1 MNESTLEAVRS
12 EIEAAAIGKRFGK
25 IFPLSRL
32 QMAIDLRLP
41 DSRYLFISVEPNAP
55 RIYLIERRLKEL
67 EKASINQ
74 QSFHQL
80 LKKRL
85 SGGEL
90 IAVEKLPNERV
101 LKCSFAV
108 TDEFGE
114 RVAPSLVVQLTGRSS
129 NLFLLDE
136 NGYIVGSIRETSGD
150 GQQIAQRYSPPK
162 RPPAASKQ
170 TGGENAGPTSG
181 GRSISAQLDEYY
193 LQKEAD
199 QQFKTRADAA
209 RKKLRSEI
217 SKRQNLVKKL
227 NNDLIT
233 HGDAGRWKHYG
244 DLILANLANAKIS
257 NGRVS
262 VTDFFDENLP
272 VIEIEA
278 DENVSLTETA
288 EKYFRR
294 YTRARNAAAEI
305 AKRLEVVNA
314 EINKLDEELADLEN
328 AIAEGD
334 EAAVA
339 GDGAPLPA
347 ASVGKRQQKP
357 AFSGAR
363 QFRSTD
369 GFDILVGKRA
379 VDNDHLTFRVAGPN
393 DLWLHAAD
401 YPGSH
406 VVVRYPNRKEIP
418 QRTLLEA
425 AQLAAFY
432 SSGKSQPKAA
442 VNYTQR
448 KYVHKPRRSAP
459 GLVNLASFKTVL
471 VEPRV
476 PFEE

>member
-12 EIEAAAIGKRFGK
+12 EIERTAIGKRFGK

-32 QMAIDLRLP
+32 QMAIDMRFA
-41 DSRYLFISVEPNAP
+41 DSRYLFISVEPNSP
-55 RIYLIERRLKEL
+55 RIFLIERRLKEL
-67 EKASINQ
+67 EKASVNQ
-74 QSFHQL
+74 RSFHQL

-90 IAVEKLPNERV
+90 VAVSKLPGERV
-101 LKCSFAV
+101 LNFSFAV

-114 RVAPSLVVQLTGRSS
+114 RVTPSLVVQLTGRSS

-136 NGYIVGSIRETSGD
+136 NEYIVGSIRETSGD
-150 GQQIAQRYSPPK
+150 GQQIAQRYDPPE
-162 RPPAASKQ
+162 RPASASKQ
-170 TGGENAGPTSG
+170 PRAESAEFAAAGA
-181 GRSISAQLDEYY
+181 SISRLLDEFY
-193 LQKEAD
+193 LKKEAD

-209 RKKLRSEI
+209 RKKLRSEL
-217 SKRQNLVKKL
+217 SKHHNLVRKL
-227 NNDLIT
+227 SNDLAT
-233 HGDAGRWKHYG
+233 HGDAERWKHYG

-257 NGRVS
+257 NGHVS
-262 VTDFFDENLP
+262 VTDYFDEKLP

-305 AKRLEVVNA
+305 AKRLETVNA
-314 EINKLDEELADLEN
+314 EIKKLQEELTDLEN

-334 EAAVA
+334 ESAVA
-339 GDGAPLPA
+339 GDGTPSPA
-347 ASVGKRQQKP
+347 ATVGKSQQKP

-379 VDNDHLTFRVAGPN
+379 ADNDHLTFRVAGPN

-406 VVVRYPNRKEIP
+406 VVIRNPNRQEVP
-418 QRTLLEA
+418 PRTLLEA

-448 KYVHKPRRSAP
+448 KYVHKPRRGAP

-471 VEPRV
+471 VEPKV

>member
-12 EIEAAAIGKRFGK
+12 EIEAAATGKRFGK

-41 DSRYLFISVEPNAP
+41 DSKYLFISVEPNSP

-74 QSFHQL
+74 NAFHQM

-90 IAVEKLPNERV
+90 IAVEKWPGERV
-101 LKCSFAV
+101 LKFDFVVA
-108 TDEFGE
+108 DEFGE
-114 RVAPSLVVQLTGRSS
+114 RTIPSLIVQLTGRSS

-136 NGYIVGSIRETSGD
+136 NGFIVGSIRETSGD
-150 GQQIAQRYSPPK
+150 GQLTAQKYHPPE
-162 RPPAASKQ
+162 RPESAHKQ
-170 TGGENAGPTSG
+170 TSLESVGVVSDDGSL
-181 GRSISAQLDEYY
+181 SKSLDEFY
-193 LQKEAD
+193 LKKEAD
-199 QQFKTRADAA
+199 QEFKIRADAA
-209 RKKLRSEI
+209 RKKLRGEL
-217 SKRQNLVKKL
+217 SKRQNLVRKL
-227 NNDLIT
+227 ENDLAV
-233 HGDAGRWKHYG
+233 HGNAERWKHYG
-244 DLILANLANAKIS
+244 DLILANLATAKLS
-257 NGRVS
+257 NGRIS

-278 DENVSLTETA
+278 DVNDSLTATA

-305 AKRLEVVNA
+305 AKRLGTVNA
-314 EINKLDEELADLEN
+314 EIGKLEAELADLEN
-328 AIAEGD
+328 AITEGD
-334 EAAVA
+334 ETAISGGGTEPPSPSAN
-339 GDGAPLPA
+339 
-347 ASVGKRQQKP
+347 KRQQKA
-357 AFSGAR
+357 AFAGAR
-363 QFRSTD
+363 QFKSTD

-379 VDNDHLTFRVAGPN
+379 ADNDHLTFRVAGPN

-406 VVVRYPNRKEIP
+406 VVVRNPNRKEIP

>member
-1 MNESTLEAVRS
+1 
-12 EIEAAAIGKRFGK
+12 
-25 IFPLSRL
+25 
-32 QMAIDLRLP
+32 MAIDLRLP
-41 DSRYLFISVEPNAP
+41 DSKYLFISVEPNSP
-55 RIYLIERRLKEL
+55 RTYLIERRLKDL
-67 EKASINQ
+67 EKASINRH
-74 QSFHQL
+74 SFHQS

-90 IAVEKLPNERV
+90 IAVVKWPDERV
-101 LKCSFAV
+101 LKFDFAV

-114 RVAPSLVVQLTGRSS
+114 KTIPSLIVQLTGRSS
-129 NLFLLDE
+129 NLFLLDT
-136 NGYIVGSIRETSGD
+136 NGFIVGSIRETSGD
-150 GQQIAQRYSPPK
+150 GQLTAQKYHPPE
-162 RPPAASKQ
+162 RPESVAKQ
-170 TGGENAGPTSG
+170 TSLESIEVVSDNGSFS
-181 GRSISAQLDEYY
+181 RSLDEFY
-193 LQKEAD
+193 LKKEAD
-199 QQFKTRADAA
+199 QQFKIRADAA
-209 RKKLRSEI
+209 RKKLRGEL
-217 SKRQNLVKKL
+217 SKRQKLVTKL
-227 NNDLIT
+227 ESDLAA
-233 HGDAGRWKHYG
+233 HGNAERWKHFG
-244 DLILANLANAKIS
+244 DLILANLATAKLS

-272 VIEIEA
+272 VIEIDA
-278 DENVSLTETA
+278 DENDSLTQTA

-305 AKRLEVVNA
+305 AKRLETVNA
-314 EINKLDEELADLEN
+314 EIDKLEDELADLEN
-328 AIAEGD
+328 AIAEGN
-334 EAAVA
+334 ETAIA
-339 GDGAPLPA
+339 GDGTQSALPGA
-347 ASVGKRQQKP
+347 NKRQQKP
-357 AFSGAR
+357 AFAGAR

-379 VDNDHLTFRVAGPN
+379 ADNDHLTFRIAGPN

-406 VVVRYPNRKEIP
+406 VVVRNPNRQDIP